1 MFESHMVKIAEFL
14 LENNKEITFDY
25 NAKYGLT
32 EEDFKEAT
40 VEENVEVSVQEE
52 ACVEEVAENEQ
63 VAATEVVEE
72 EKPEE
77 QVEDNTNDLY
87 EEIRKYRYNKAKEE
101 GNKPYFLFNNNTLDL
116 LVKERPRTKEELLKV
131 QGFGQVKVDKYGD
144 DLLNIINKYV
154 NI

>member
-77 QVEDNTNDLY
+77 QVEDNTSDLY

-116 LVKERPRTKEELLKV
+116 LVKERPRTKEELLKI
-131 QGFGQVKVDKYGD
+131 QGFGQVKVDKYGED
-144 DLLNIINKYV
+144 ILAIIHKF
-154 NI
+154 

>member
-1 MFESHMVKIAEFL
+1 M
-14 LENNKEITFDY
+14 
-25 NAKYGLT
+25 
-32 EEDFKEAT
+32 
-40 VEENVEVSVQEE
+40 QEE

-116 LVKERPRTKEELLKV
+116 LVKERPRTKEELLKI

>member
-1 MFESHMVKIAEFL
+1 M
-14 LENNKEITFDY
+14 
-25 NAKYGLT
+25 
-32 EEDFKEAT
+32 
-40 VEENVEVSVQEE
+40 
-52 ACVEEVAENEQ
+52 
-63 VAATEVVEE
+63 EE
-72 EKPEE
+72 EKTEE
-77 QVEDNTNDLY
+77 QVEDNTSDLY

-131 QGFGQVKVDKYGD
+131 QGFGQVKVDEYGD